1 MDALARAGSNYSV
14 DGNARICSRHF
25 LSSDFCEIN
34 GKRQL
39 KWDAIPSL
47 HLLEQAANGN
57 GVLFPASK
65 AVSSGKKTRQGF
77 RTPFTNINAVEST
90 HGLRNSS
97 SNIDSLPNP
106 AFVLHTRKRSR
117 ASFFNISNAL
127 GNDILPKSI
136 EVSASDKL
144 NDAKR

>member
-65 AVSSGKKTRQGF
+65 AVSSGKK
-77 RTPFTNINAVEST
+77 
-90 HGLRNSS
+90 HGR
-97 SNIDSLPNP
+97 
-106 AFVLHTRKRSR
+106 
-117 ASFFNISNAL
+117 AL
-127 GNDILPKSI
+127 GHHLLISTRSKAPTASEITAAISTVSQIPHLYCILENVLEP
-136 EVSASDKL
+136 ASSTSVMPSVMTYYRSQLKFQQAI
-144 NDAKR
+144 N